1 MRCPGSIAMEA
12 PFPDTSSEFADEGTA
27 AHELLE
33 LTLNSKPAHQC
44 RAFLGRII
52 KVGKREY
59 VVDEEMCGYI
69 QSVVDFIVMRA
80 HGKELLAERRFSFSS
95 FIGIPNQFGTSD
107 ATIIAAPEIE
117 VHDLKYGRGVQVDA
131 DDNEQMMHYALGVLE
146 EFGLVEKF
154 EKITMFIH
162 QPRLDHIS
170 EWSCSVEHL
179 IEFAKQSRMMA
190 SVAQKAFTDLEQR
203 GTLLDVDTSVIV
215 GPSTEGKS
223 PTFMAVK
230 YLSPGDKQCRFCKA
244 KATCPALRAKVS
256 EDVFADLD
264 ALDQPEA
271 MPQPTPDDGQKLA
284 NNMSKIDLI
293 ETWCK
298 AQRAEVERRL
308 FSGIAVPDYKLV
320 QGRRGSRAWTDEQVA
335 EETLKA
341 MRYKMGEMYS
351 MKLITPPAAEK
362 LLKGNPKRWNK
373 MLRLVTQAEGSPSVA
388 HVSDKRPAIAVVSTD
403 DSDFDGI
410 GVDDL
415 V

>member
-131 DDNEQMMHYALGVLE
+131 DDNEQLMMYALGAIE
-146 EFGLVEKF
+146 EFGLVDKF

-170 EWSCSVEHL
+170 EATISYDEL
-179 IEFAKQSRMMA
+179 MAFAAKMKTSADKTQSIIARG
-190 SVAQKAFTDLEQR
+190 VHDEIVLEP
-203 GTLLDVDTSVIV
+203 GD
-215 GPSTEGKS
+215 
-223 PTFMAVK
+223 
-230 YLSPGDKQCRFCKA
+230 LSPGDKQCRFCKA

-341 MRYKMGEMYS
+341 MRYKMEEMYN